1 MRPERVCAI
10 IMACAVLHNIA
21 IDRQEPEPEPEQEPE
36 EIEEVFDGN
45 DGDGGAVRDYMAETF
60 FA

>member
-1 MRPERVCAI
+1 MSPERVCAI

-21 IDRQEPEPEPEQEPE
+21 IERREPEPPPVLEEEQEE
-36 EIEEVFDGN
+36 ERDEVE
-45 DGDGGAVRDYMAETF
+45 GDGGAVRDYMAQTF

>member
-10 IMACAVLHNIA
+10 IMACGVLHNIA
-21 IDRQEPEPEPEQEPE
+21 IERHEPEPPPELEGEQDEDYDDVE
-36 EIEEVFDGN
+36 
-45 DGDGGAVRDYMAETF
+45 GDGGAVREYMAQTF